1 VENQVRKL
9 GLERLSRED
18 WTIIA
23 VAGLLVLDLLVLPW
37 FSFGATVTVG
47 STTLSLGGSAS
58 AVDAP
63 DAWLG
68 VLALMATAF
77 LLADL
82 ATERLSPHTRLPTVA
97 GDRITGRYALACTTA
112 GLLVVKFVLHL
123 GRFGELALGFW
134 TALLLVTGLVMLT
147 RRARIAASPASPAS
161 VSASPARS
169 APDHKAHKPTGTARK
184 PTKTAPEP
192 NPEPGST
199 V

>member
-1 VENQVRKL
+1 M
-9 GLERLSRED
+9 
-18 WTIIA
+18 
-23 VAGLLVLDLLVLPW
+23 LPW
-37 FSFGATVTVG
+37 FSFGATITVG
-47 STTLSLGGSAS
+47 STTLSIGGSAS

-63 DAWLG
+63 DALLG

-134 TALLLVTGLVMLT
+134 TALLLVAGLVMLT
-147 RRARIAASPASPAS
+147 RRARIAASPASFGLAGAVGSRPQGA
-161 VSASPARS
+161 
-169 APDHKAHKPTGTARK
+169 KPTGTARK

>member
-1 VENQVRKL
+1 MENQVRRL
-9 GLERLSRED
+9 GLERLSRDD

-37 FSFGATVTVG
+37 FSFGATITVG
-47 STTLSLGGSAS
+47 SATLSIGGSAS

-134 TALLLVTGLVMLT
+134 TALLLVAGLVVLA
-147 RRARIAASPASPAS
+147 RRARIAASASRAAS
-161 VSASPARS
+161 AAG
-169 APDHKAHKPTGTARK
+169 HKAQKPA
-184 PTKTAPEP
+184 KTATEP
-192 NPEPGST
+192 SPEPGPT